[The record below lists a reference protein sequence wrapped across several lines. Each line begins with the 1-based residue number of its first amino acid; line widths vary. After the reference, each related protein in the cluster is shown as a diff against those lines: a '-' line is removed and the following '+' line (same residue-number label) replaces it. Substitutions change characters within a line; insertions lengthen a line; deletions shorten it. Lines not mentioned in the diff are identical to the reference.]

1 MDSSGID
8 LVFLDSGE
16 FSSMPEWEIVVS
28 RLRPGGYVILHD
40 IFFPKSFK
48 NWLVCGA
55 ILANPA
61 YETLYIDRST
71 PQGLMVA
78 QKKY

>member
-1 MDSSGID
+1 MLFIAIVVLSGQI
-8 LVFLDSGE
+8 
-16 FSSMPEWEIVVS
+16 WEIVEA

-55 ILANPA
+55 ITANAA

-78 QKKY
+78 QKKP